1 MPSISFTPEVYTVE
15 YRVIQDSDSF
25 GPIMSMEIQG
35 NPNLT
40 VTNER
45 FQAVIEGLTPSTTY
59 SYRIVSTN
67 QNGVEVTSSTDFTT
81 QQPGT

>member
-1 MPSISFTPEVYTVE
+1 
-15 YRVIQDSDSF
+15 
-25 GPIMSMEIQG
+25 MEIQG

-59 SYRIVSTN
+59 SYQIVSTN
-67 QNGVEVTSSTDFTT
+67 QNGDEVTSSTEFTT